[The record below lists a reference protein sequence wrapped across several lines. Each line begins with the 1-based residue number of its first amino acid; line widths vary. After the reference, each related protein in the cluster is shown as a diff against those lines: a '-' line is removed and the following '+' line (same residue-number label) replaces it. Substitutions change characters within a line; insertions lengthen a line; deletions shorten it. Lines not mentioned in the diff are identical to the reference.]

1 MVDFKKDTWFYALI
15 AAILLIVAILTP
27 WGSLEVTDPITL
39 DKAMIYSWMGGAVQ
53 YYDGALPTFGIAA
66 GDWLGTGASL
76 WTFGFTMLSLGL
88 LLFYGLHGWKGMEF
102 KWDWLVY
109 LLIGIVLI
117 IFPIL
122 ALVFEAPE
130 DSLPVFAPFGVII
143 AGALCI
149 VAFVM
154 DKFMGE

>member
-27 WGSLEVTDPITL
+27 WGSLDVGGGVTV
-39 DKAMIYSWMGGAVQ
+39 YSWMGGIVTYWADIPSPFPEWQ
-53 YYDGALPTFGIAA
+53 
-66 GDWLGTGASL
+66 GTGAGL

-117 IFPIL
+117 IMPIIT
-122 ALVFEAPE
+122 LVLESPDDA
-130 DSLPVFAPFGVII
+130 LPVFAPFGVII